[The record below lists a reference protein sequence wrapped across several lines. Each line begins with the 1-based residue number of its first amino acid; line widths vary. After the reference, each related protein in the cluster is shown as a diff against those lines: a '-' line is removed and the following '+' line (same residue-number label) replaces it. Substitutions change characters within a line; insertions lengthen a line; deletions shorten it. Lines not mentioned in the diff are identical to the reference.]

1 MASIKTLFDKITIIR
16 PEKLGLLGPMGL
28 EQELIANAR
37 LLANEIWNSLP
48 ISKENTMPNIED
60 DSLPVVVD
68 CFSSEDALQEHLSSI
83 NESIKNI
90 STILQEIQKRTKTP
104 QSNLKKS
111 TKMPKQLEDCQI
123 NTSTQSV
130 LTSYSYITGKS
141 NIEEGCEAM
150 GIPCSLNNLIN
161 HGEILF
167 SAYKNAAA
175 MIEDFVTRTA
185 SMLMTE
191 EEIKEITN
199 HNKFYG
205 EHFPSIYKNETDLR
219 KLCNEL
225 INQGFL
231 ERDTSIDDFVYFFSG
246 KGEVPKRHLEW
257 VGKNTNLSIFLDCYF
272 IKINTDIPSK
282 WKLAQRIFNRKNL
295 RQSLNNTRD
304 TTKETVNDKQYSTFT
319 NIMDNI

>member
-48 ISKENTMPNIED
+48 ISKENTMPNIEY

-90 STILQEIQKRTKTP
+90 STILQEIKKRTKTP

-130 LTSYSYITGKS
+130 LTSY
-141 NIEEGCEAM
+141 
-150 GIPCSLNNLIN
+150 
-161 HGEILF
+161 
-167 SAYKNAAA
+167 
-175 MIEDFVTRTA
+175 
-185 SMLMTE
+185 
-191 EEIKEITN
+191 
-199 HNKFYG
+199 
-205 EHFPSIYKNETDLR
+205 
-219 KLCNEL
+219 
-225 INQGFL
+225 
-231 ERDTSIDDFVYFFSG
+231 
-246 KGEVPKRHLEW
+246 
-257 VGKNTNLSIFLDCYF
+257 
-272 IKINTDIPSK
+272 
-282 WKLAQRIFNRKNL
+282 
-295 RQSLNNTRD
+295 
-304 TTKETVNDKQYSTFT
+304 
-319 NIMDNI
+319 

>member
-16 PEKLGLLGPMGL
+16 PEKIGLLGEDGL
-28 EQELIANAR
+28 NEELMANGR
-37 LLANEIWNSLP
+37 LLGKEIWNSLP
-48 ISKENTMPNIED
+48 IAKEYPMPTIVEEGAIHIKGE
-60 DSLPVVVD
+60 
-68 CFSSEDALQEHLSSI
+68 CFSSEDVLQSHLSTI

-90 STILQEIQKRTKTP
+90 STILNEIQKRTKTP

-123 NTSTQSV
+123 NTSTLSV

-199 HNKFYG
+199 HNKYYG
-205 EHFPSIYKNETDLR
+205 EHFPSIYSQEDEVR
-219 KLCNEL
+219 KLCYKL

-231 ERDTSIDDFVYFFSG
+231 DIKTSIDDFVYFFSG
-246 KGEVPKRHLEW
+246 IGEVPNNYLIWH
-257 VGKNTNLSIFLDCYF
+257 GTNVSLSIFLDCYF
-272 IKINTDIPSK
+272 IKIKTDVPSK
-282 WKLAQRIFNRKNL
+282 WKHAERIFNKKNL
-295 RQSLNNTRD
+295 RQSLNNARD
-304 TTKETVNDKQYSTFT
+304 STKKSVVDEQYHIFT
-319 NIMDNI
+319 DMINL